1 MISRWSLYCIFL
13 SHGAPQKLVLA
24 PTLSFMPWGHCYCY
38 FFCHM
43 VISFAVSLLLL
54 LWGFSLLPWVFC
66 FSREVFL
73 FCRESFLSAVGFFL
87 LLWVF
92 SFCHEVFFFCRESFL
107 FCRASFPLLWSSS
120 FCRESFLLPWVFF
133 FCREVISFAVTVVG
147 HRNRIAQIIFKWKFC
162 LFFSLPEWKEL
173 CKPSLVELGVK
184 TNVHD
189 LYFLPPSVTEGP
201 ITHFFLPNSSVS
213 LI

>member
-1 MISRWSLYCIFL
+1 MI
-13 SHGAPQKLVLA
+13 
-24 PTLSFMPWGHCYCY
+24 
-38 FFCHM
+38 
-43 VISFAVSLLLL
+43 ISFAVSLLLL
-54 LWGFSLLPWVFC
+54 LWGFSLLSWVFS
-66 FSREVFL
+66 FSRGVFSFAVSL
-73 FCRESFLSAVGFFL
+73 FLLSWGFFL
-87 LLWVF
+87 LPWVF
-92 SFCHEVFFFCRESFL
+92 PFLPCFFSFL
-107 FCRASFPLLWSSS
+107 SWSSS
-120 FCRESFLLPWVFF
+120 FRRESFLLPWVFF
-133 FCREVISFAVTVVG
+133 LCREAISFAVTVVG
-147 HRNRIAQIIFKWKFC
+147 HRNRIAQMIFKWKFC